1 MSMRVAPPFLLFLGA
16 LAGCGESAAEA
27 GFFERAKGLKQSGR
41 FELADA
47 VPGDWT
53 SVCFHGG
60 YAEVPALKIKND
72 ETDWT
77 LVFYRGESEVA
88 RVQGSYRRLVLNTSN
103 TTTARDCHGRDA
115 EIVWEGRRA
124 MFRAGAR

>member
-1 MSMRVAPPFLLFLGA
+1 MQRAVSFALMLAA
-16 LAGCGESAAEA
+16 LAACGENGAEQ
-27 GFFERAKGLKQSGR
+27 GFFEHAKRLKQTGQFR
-41 FELADA
+41 LTDA
-47 VPGDWT
+47 VSGDWT

-77 LVFYRGESEVA
+77 LVFYRGEAEVA
-88 RVQGSYRRLVLNTSN
+88 RVRGNYRRLVLNTPR
-103 TTTARDCHGRDA
+103 TDAARDCHGRDA
-115 EIVWEGRRA
+115 AIVWERDRA